1 MKESN
6 DYIKLIEKLREEKDM
21 DELASLFMNVISLA
35 GLKMDETASL
45 LYYIQK
51 QTVEAPHNAEFLKER
66 LGLDV
71 KTLGVD
77 GVLQVQRALVSA
89 YVDKLGNNA

>member
-6 DYIKLIEKLREEKDM
+6 EYIKLIEKIREEKDM
-21 DELASLFMNVISLA
+21 DELASLFMNVISLV

-51 QTVEAPHNAEFLKER
+51 QTVEAPHNAKFLKER
-66 LGLDV
+66 LDLDV
-71 KTLGVD
+71 KTLGVE

>member
-6 DYIKLIEKLREEKDM
+6 EYIKLIEKIREEKDM

-51 QTVEAPHNAEFLKER
+51 QTVEAPYNAKFLKER

-71 KTLGVD
+71 KALGVD

-89 YVDKLGNNA
+89 YVDKLGKGM

>member
-21 DELASLFMNVISLA
+21 DELASLFMNIISLA

-51 QTVEAPHNAEFLKER
+51 QTVEAPHNAKFLKER

-71 KTLGVD
+71 KALGVD
-77 GVLQVQRALVSA
+77 GVLQVQRALVST

>member
-21 DELASLFMNVISLA
+21 DELANLFMNVISLA

-51 QTVEAPHNAEFLKER
+51 QTVEAPHNAKFLKER

-71 KTLGVD
+71 KTLGVE